1 MKAKKTFTCKSVKIG
16 IVEKQS
22 NKYYLDTIDDDGNQQ
37 TIATGTLQQILDL
50 TTQIIFI

>member
-1 MKAKKTFTCKSVKIG
+1 MKAKKTFTAESIKIG
-16 IVEKQS
+16 IVKKQP

-37 TIATGTLQQILDL
+37 TIATGTLQEILDL